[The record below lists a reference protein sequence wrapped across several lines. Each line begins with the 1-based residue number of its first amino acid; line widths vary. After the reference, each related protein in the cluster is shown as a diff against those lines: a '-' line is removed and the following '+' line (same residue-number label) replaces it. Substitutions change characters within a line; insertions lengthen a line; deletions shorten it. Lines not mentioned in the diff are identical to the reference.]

1 MPSAFL
7 RLCRTA
13 AVSSCLALALSAC
26 GSSSSDDDSD
36 MPEAFSV
43 VGQASFTSS
52 ASNAGSSVNALGVA
66 QPLGGIATNGT
77 LFYVADYGNHRIL
90 GWNSIP
96 STLSKAPDFVIGQS
110 DFTSNSSGTTASKL
124 ALPASVSITD
134 TRLVVADAGNNRVL
148 IWNSLPTSN
157 VAPDVVVGQSDFT
170 SDDPGTTASQ
180 LSFPVS
186 ASIANNRLFV
196 VDQYNNRVL
205 IWNSVPDTAGVAA
218 SVVLGQIDFTSS
230 TAGDEEDGLTNPASL
245 WTDGIQLLVADSGNN
260 RVMYWSSIPRS
271 SGADATYV
279 IGQTDFSRT
288 SAGVGQSS
296 LRTPYGITSD
306 GTRIYIADAGNNRII
321 EFDSF
326 PIANGPSAL
335 SLYGQDSWS
344 ARTAND
350 DDQDGATDDTP
361 SARTLS
367 SPTGATYYNGVL
379 YVTDRS
385 NHRVLFFPD

>member
-1 MPSAFL
+1 MPSTFL

-13 AVSSCLALALSAC
+13 VVFACMGLAVSAC
-26 GSSSSDDDSD
+26 GGGSSDDDDD
-36 MPEAFSV
+36 MPEAFNV
-43 VGQASFTSS
+43 VGQANFTSRS
-52 ASNAGSSVNALGVA
+52 SNAGSSVNALGVA

-96 STLSKAPDFVIGQS
+96 TTLSKAPDFVIGQT
-110 DFTSNSSGTTASKL
+110 DFTSNSSGTSATKL
-124 ALPASVSITD
+124 ALPTSVSITD
-134 TRLVVADAGNNRVL
+134 TRLVVTDAGNNRVL
-148 IWNSLPTSN
+148 IWKTLPTSN

-170 SDDPGTTASQ
+170 TDDPGTTASQ
-180 LSFPVS
+180 LSYPNS
-186 ASIANNRLFV
+186 AAIANNKLFV

-205 IWNSVPDTAGVAA
+205 VWNSVPDTNGAA
-218 SVVLGQIDFTSS
+218 ADVVLGQVDFTSS
-230 TAGDEEDGLTNPASL
+230 TADDEEDGLTNPSGM
-245 WTDGIQLLVADSGNN
+245 WTDGIRLLVSDSGNN

-271 SGADATYV
+271 NGADATYV

-306 GTRIYIADAGNNRII
+306 GTSIYIADAENNRVIK
-321 EFDSF
+321 FDSF

-350 DDQDGATDDTP
+350 DDQDGSTDDTP

-367 SPTGATYYNGVL
+367 SPTGVTYYNGVL
-379 YVTDRS
+379 YISDRG
-385 NHRVLFFPD
+385 NHRVMFFPD